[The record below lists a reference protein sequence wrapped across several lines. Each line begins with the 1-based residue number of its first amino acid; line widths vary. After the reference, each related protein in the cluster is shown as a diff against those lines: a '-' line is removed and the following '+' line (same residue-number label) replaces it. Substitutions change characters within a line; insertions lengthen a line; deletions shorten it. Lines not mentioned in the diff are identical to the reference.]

1 VATIIYITHVPV
13 YNEFV
18 LTNDS
23 CYLPELI
30 EKLGFKDGRD
40 CFFGSEGNSEND
52 WRCHQHSCRN
62 DYESKPYLDGTLDLL
77 VNGWLFPQSYGN

>member
-1 VATIIYITHVPV
+1 MATIIYITHVPV

-23 CYLPELI
+23 CYLPELS

-40 CFFGSEGNSEND
+40 CFLGQREIPRMIGDVTNILAEMAMNQNPT
-52 WRCHQHSCRN
+52 WMV
-62 DYESKPYLDGTLDLL
+62 P
-77 VNGWLFPQSYGN
+77 